1 MKRRTTL
8 FNFQKKLHRRSVVR
22 GSGVAMSLPWLSAM
36 RSTFAS
42 AESSDSDQANP
53 KRLVAI
59 TMGLGLVSEN
69 WMPEGEGR
77 NYKSSLYLKNLDDLR
92 DRITVASG
100 TSHPGVNGGH
110 RAEASILTGTNM
122 GSSGRA
128 VNSISVDQYLAKH
141 LGDATRFPSLVLS
154 TGGSTSPCYTESGA
168 MIPPL
173 TSPSAL
179 FAELF
184 IDESL
189 REREKQA
196 ARVRQGRS
204 IMDVVA
210 DDAKSLQRTL
220 GSGDRDRLDAYFTSV
235 RQLERRMEQSERW
248 AKMAKP
254 EVNAKQPVD
263 SQNPNDLVGRFKTM
277 CDVMQLALETDS
289 TRFITLHL
297 PGAGGV
303 VPIDGVEEGY
313 HSLSHH
319 GRDEKKLEQLAI
331 VERAIVSQWGNFL
344 RTLNGFEDTN
354 GNLLDQTTSFLTSN
368 LGNASNHSNKNMPV
382 MIGGGHF
389 QHAGH
394 LAFSQ
399 QENYPLT
406 NFYVSLL
413 QQFNMEVDQ
422 FSTGTSTMDG
432 LKIKAA

>member
-1 MKRRTTL
+1 MTRRTPL
-8 FNFQKKLHRRSVVR
+8 FNFQKKLHRRRVVR

-36 RSTFAS
+36 GRAFAS
-42 AESSDSDQANP
+42 AESNESDPEHP

-69 WMPEGEGR
+69 WMPDGEGR
-77 NYKSSLYLKNLDDLR
+77 NYKPSLYLKNIDDLR
-92 DRITVASG
+92 ERITVASG

-128 VNSISVDQYLAKH
+128 VNSISIDQYLAKH

-154 TGGSTSPCYTESGA
+154 TGGSTSPCYTDSGA

-173 TSPSAL
+173 TSPSKL

-184 IDESL
+184 INESL
-189 REREKQA
+189 SERKKHA

-235 RQLERRMEQSERW
+235 RQLEQRMEQSERW

-303 VPIDGVEEGY
+303 VPIEGVQEGY

-331 VERAIVSQWGNFL
+331 VERAIVSQWGDFL
-344 RTLNGFEDTN
+344 RNLKGIEEPN

-368 LGNASNHSNKNMPV
+368 LGNASNHSNMNMPV

-399 QENYPLT
+399 TENYPLT

-413 QQFNMEVDQ
+413 QQFGMEVDQ
-422 FSTGTSTMDG
+422 FSTGTRTMDG
-432 LKIKAA
+432 LTIKAQ

>member
-1 MKRRTTL
+1 MNFPHTF
-8 FNFQKKLHRRSVVR
+8 FNFRQKLHRRTVLR
-22 GSGVAMSLPWLSAM
+22 GGGVAMSLPWLSAM
-36 RSTFAS
+36 RASFAAEPTSTN
-42 AESSDSDQANP
+42 DPQNP
-53 KRLVAI
+53 RRFVAV

-77 NYKSSLYLKNLDDLR
+77 QYKASLYLKSLEDLR
-92 DRITVASG
+92 DRLTIASG
-100 TSHPGVNGGH
+100 ASHPGVTGGH
-110 RAEASILTGTNM
+110 RAEASILTGTAM

-128 VNSISVDQYLAKH
+128 VNSISIDQFLAKH

-154 TGGSTSPCYTESGA
+154 TGGSTSPCYTDSGA
-168 MIPPL
+168 MIPPI
-173 TSPSAL
+173 TSASQL

-184 IDESL
+184 VDESP

-204 IMDVVA
+204 IMDLVA

-235 RQLERRMEQSERW
+235 RQLEQRMEQSEKW
-248 AKMAKP
+248 AKMPKP
-254 EVNAKQPVD
+254 KVEAKQPVD
-263 SQNPNDLVGRFKTM
+263 IKNPNDLVGRFKTM

-297 PGAGGV
+297 PGGGGV
-303 VPIDGVEEGY
+303 VPIEGVEEGY

-319 GRDEKKLEQLAI
+319 GRDEGKLEQLAI
-331 VERAIVSQWGNFL
+331 VEEAVVAQWGSFL
-344 RTLNGFEDTN
+344 RNLDGYEDAR
-354 GNLLDQTTSFLTSN
+354 GNLLDQTTSLLTSN

-382 MIGGGHF
+382 LIGGGGFRHG
-389 QHAGH
+389 GH

-399 QENYPLT
+399 KENYPLT
-406 NFYVSLL
+406 NFFVSLA
-413 QQFNMEVDQ
+413 QQFDMEVDQ

-432 LKIKAA
+432 LPIVRS